1 MNDAM
6 KPSQA
11 LLARLASI
19 IVHLEEFIETGHPM
33 DRDTAQ
39 SLRKSRA
46 VKEWMMDMQRL
57 GLTPVKR
64 DRR

>member
-11 LLARLASI
+11 LLAKLASI
-19 IVHLEEFIETGHPM
+19 ITHHEEFLVTAHPF
-33 DRDTAQ
+33 DLDAAKA
-39 SLRKSRA
+39 LRESHD

-64 DRR
+64 HG